1 MQDINRYNEKTA
13 SIERIEFTILGN
25 KEIRNL
31 SVLKKEAA
39 GLVSSDLYENGEP
52 KKGGPIDTRFGIT
65 DNHLQCDTCGL
76 GTNFCVGHFG
86 HIELSEP
93 VFHLGFLESCI
104 KILKCICPRCSKLLV
119 YKNEDEL
126 IELLKNKKGK
136 TRLNE
141 FKNLIKNVTHCAK
154 NNFGCGAS
162 IPKIKLD
169 IKKTTAIVNIIAEY
183 VTTTSTED
191 NPDKKPI
198 KEILTPDKVY
208 KIFKNISDKD
218 CYALGF
224 DPNKNRPEDLIH
236 TIFPVPPVQVRPSV
250 RGDFMSSTTRED
262 HITIKLVEIQ
272 KANMRLNRHKE
283 TSNENTVKYFQDHVN
298 YLQYHVAT
306 YYDNETLSLPQSEQK
321 GLVTK
326 SLSSRLKGKD
336 GRIRNN
342 LMGKRTDFSARTV
355 ITPDPT
361 LSINELGMPVTIAKN
376 ITFPEIVTPYNIE
389 YLNKLVANGRDI
401 YPGANF
407 LIPIGSN
414 DGQSRLPV
422 DLRFRKQM
430 IELRYGDIVERHII
444 NGDIVLLNRQP
455 TLHKQ
460 SMMGHRVKIIDNPE
474 YCTFR
479 LNPNVTTPYNADFDG
494 DEMNTFFCQSLQTQ
508 IELEEI
514 ADVKLQIITPQQS
527 TPIIGIVQDG
537 LLGAYNLTINDDKI
551 DWRTAMNIMAI
562 TEINTIGTYGK
573 NRTYTGKELISHLI
587 PEKIN
592 LHREG
597 DGKLIVS
604 VKNGKLVDGY
614 ISKETIGVKK
624 RNSLIQLVLN
634 EYGADETQVFIDN
647 ITRLMTYFN
656 MYHGFTVGIGD
667 IDISP
672 ELAKTLYQ
680 QFQIKKL
687 EVCHEITELENN
699 PDMMDEVLFEK
710 LIKGKL
716 DVILQESS
724 KLIMSNLKITNN
736 FKIMIDS
743 GSKGSNINMGQIG
756 GCVGQQDFAGTRI
769 TKIYNDRT
777 LPYFFRNDDRAMA
790 RGFIESSFTQ
800 GLKLPEFIFQTLS
813 GREGLIESA
822 IRTAETGYVQRKLI
836 KSAEDF
842 MVKYDG
848 TVRNAVERIHQFI
861 YGDSGIDTI
870 KQTGYNMKIM
880 ELSNSEIMN
889 KYVFTKQE
897 LSTLENFTEKDNME
911 MYNMLINMRE
921 HMRRTKISSSIDYLT
936 LDTMYML
943 PVNLL
948 LIIDNARNTSEPINK
963 DIIKNPKYILEQI
976 EYILET
982 KNTRLYNM
990 PSNDLSNKKSV
1001 KYIDEHISKS
1011 AFRYALY
1018 DALNPK
1024 KCIMMYKFTK
1034 KQIDDIV
1041 TKIIKNFNKSVIE
1054 SGEMVGILAAQSIG
1068 EPVTQLTLNSFH
1080 SAGIGGGGGVN
1091 MGIPRIK
1098 EVFSLSKNMK
1108 EPMMTIYLDKQYH
1121 KNKKYANKIASYIK
1135 YTTIKDIRKKIE
1147 IFYDSNPYKKGGFMD
1162 QDNVYNIFYSYQQN
1176 KNCCDNT
1183 IDGLSWLMRIEFDK
1197 EKLLAKEVSL
1207 LDIKSQFCQAWEKRY
1222 TDIKSLKREKKVILD
1237 KITHIAV
1244 LSNNDNDEV
1253 PVMHIRFDMN
1263 NFNSSNLVDFTDL
1276 FVDEFKLKGITDIQD
1291 IRNLID
1297 ERYIDFNDETGA
1309 MDITN
1314 EYVIYTKGINM
1325 YDIRKLIG
1333 IDINRTYCND
1343 IIQTYEIFGIEAA
1356 RTIIIH
1362 QITSVLA
1369 SNGLN
1374 FQHISIFG
1382 DIMTNVG
1389 TLTSIDRH
1397 GLNKLDTDPL
1407 SRASFE
1413 KTVEQLISAAVFN
1426 ETDYM
1431 KSVSSRIIAGL
1442 CIKGGTG
1449 LCNLI
1454 LDRELLEN
1462 SEYTTDIGQLYKK
1475 TYNDI
1480 SIKGSADVDTDV
1492 FIPSF

>member
-1 MQDINRYNEKTA
+1 
-13 SIERIEFTILGN
+13 
-25 KEIRNL
+25 
-31 SVLKKEAA
+31 
-39 GLVSSDLYENGEP
+39 
-52 KKGGPIDTRFGIT
+52 
-65 DNHLQCDTCGL
+65 
-76 GTNFCVGHFG
+76 
-86 HIELSEP
+86 
-93 VFHLGFLESCI
+93 
-104 KILKCICPRCSKLLV
+104 
-119 YKNEDEL
+119 
-126 IELLKNKKGK
+126 
-136 TRLNE
+136 
-141 FKNLIKNVTHCAK
+141 
-154 NNFGCGAS
+154 
-162 IPKIKLD
+162 
-169 IKKTTAIVNIIAEY
+169 
-183 VTTTSTED
+183 
-191 NPDKKPI
+191 
-198 KEILTPDKVY
+198 
-208 KIFKNISDKD
+208 
-218 CYALGF
+218 
-224 DPNKNRPEDLIH
+224 
-236 TIFPVPPVQVRPSV
+236 
-250 RGDFMSSTTRED
+250 
-262 HITIKLVEIQ
+262 
-272 KANMRLNRHKE
+272 
-283 TSNENTVKYFQDHVN
+283 
-298 YLQYHVAT
+298 
-306 YYDNETLSLPQSEQK
+306 
-321 GLVTK
+321 
-326 SLSSRLKGKD
+326 
-336 GRIRNN
+336 
-342 LMGKRTDFSARTV
+342 
-355 ITPDPT
+355 
-361 LSINELGMPVTIAKN
+361 
-376 ITFPEIVTPYNIE
+376 
-389 YLNKLVANGRDI
+389 
-401 YPGANF
+401 
-407 LIPIGSN
+407 
-414 DGQSRLPV
+414 
-422 DLRFRKQM
+422 
-430 IELRYGDIVERHII
+430 
-444 NGDIVLLNRQP
+444 
-455 TLHKQ
+455 
-460 SMMGHRVKIIDNPE
+460 
-474 YCTFR
+474 
-479 LNPNVTTPYNADFDG
+479 
-494 DEMNTFFCQSLQTQ
+494 
-508 IELEEI
+508 
-514 ADVKLQIITPQQS
+514 
-527 TPIIGIVQDG
+527 
-537 LLGAYNLTINDDKI
+537 
-551 DWRTAMNIMAI
+551 
-562 TEINTIGTYGK
+562 
-573 NRTYTGKELISHLI
+573 
-587 PEKIN
+587 
-592 LHREG
+592 
-597 DGKLIVS
+597 
-604 VKNGKLVDGY
+604 
-614 ISKETIGVKK
+614 
-624 RNSLIQLVLN
+624 
-634 EYGADETQVFIDN
+634 
-647 ITRLMTYFN
+647 
-656 MYHGFTVGIGD
+656 
-667 IDISP
+667 
-672 ELAKTLYQ
+672 
-680 QFQIKKL
+680 
-687 EVCHEITELENN
+687 
-699 PDMMDEVLFEK
+699 
-710 LIKGKL
+710 
-716 DVILQESS
+716 
-724 KLIMSNLKITNN
+724 
-736 FKIMIDS
+736 
-743 GSKGSNINMGQIG
+743 
-756 GCVGQQDFAGTRI
+756 
-769 TKIYNDRT
+769 
-777 LPYFFRNDDRAMA
+777 
-790 RGFIESSFTQ
+790 
-800 GLKLPEFIFQTLS
+800 
-813 GREGLIESA
+813 
-822 IRTAETGYVQRKLI
+822 
-836 KSAEDF
+836 
-842 MVKYDG
+842 
-848 TVRNAVERIHQFI
+848 
-861 YGDSGIDTI
+861 
-870 KQTGYNMKIM
+870 
-880 ELSNSEIMN
+880 MN